1 MTNGKSAFWNNYRII
16 RRAAKSGQSIKHLRL
31 PIILWPVAA
40 IALDFASSARGVAG
54 RAALRGRE

>member
-1 MTNGKSAFWNNYRII
+1 MKNEKSAFWNNYRII

-54 RAALRGRE
+54 RAALRERE